1 MKLRAVVLTISDSR
15 SAGQAEDRGGP
26 AILEQLPA
34 LDAIAVHREIVPDEV
49 ERIRATAGAWIN
61 RCDVILATG
70 GTGIALRDVT
80 PEALAP
86 LIERALPGFG
96 ELMRV
101 AHADKNPLSIVS
113 RSGAGVSGRTL
124 IVWMPGKPTAVTE
137 CLTLL
142 APAIRHACRILRGDT
157 SHPDPA

>member
-15 SAGQAEDRGGP
+15 SAGKAEDRGGP

-34 LDAIAVHREIVPDEV
+34 LDAVAVHREIIPDDV
-49 ERIRATAGAWIN
+49 ERIRAVVSTWID
-61 RCDVILATG
+61 RTDVILTTG
-70 GTGIALRDVT
+70 GTGIAARDVT

-101 AHADKNPLSIVS
+101 ANAERNPLSILS
-113 RSGAGVSGRTL
+113 RSGAGVAGATL
-124 IVWMPGKPTAVTE
+124 VVWMPGKPSAVTE
-137 CLTLL
+137 CLLLL
-142 APAIRHACRILRGDT
+142 APAIRHACQVLRGD
-157 SHPDPA
+157 SAHADPA